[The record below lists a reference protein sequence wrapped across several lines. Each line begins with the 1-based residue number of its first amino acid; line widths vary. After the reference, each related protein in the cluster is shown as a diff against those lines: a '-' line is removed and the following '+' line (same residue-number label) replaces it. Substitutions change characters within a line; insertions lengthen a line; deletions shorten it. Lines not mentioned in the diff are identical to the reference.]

1 MLQIS
6 ERAKQWTRQ
15 IKYILCCASQ
25 NLLCIIQVNLH
36 VIYYDFCTELVKSE
50 LSF

>member
-6 ERAKQWTRQ
+6 ESAKQWTRK
-15 IKYILCCASQ
+15 IKYILCCASE
-25 NLLCIIQVNLH
+25 NLLCIIQANLY
-36 VIYYDFCTELVKSE
+36 VMYYDFCTELIKSE